1 MQRLD
6 SAVQCLILLSTRFNG
21 DKLCVFHLDV
31 CNKLATGTV
40 GKYSRV
46 ALRRFYRPIYL
57 SLGR

>member
-6 SAVQCLILLSTRFNG
+6 GAVQCFIMLSTCFNG
-21 DKLCVFHLDV
+21 DKLRVCDLHV